1 MNKHFQ
7 KDNGFFIDWIIVNE
21 LATDALIGTSAFQ
34 ALGLIINAQEDTI
47 TVGDKKICYGDVIK
61 TMSEFSVQT

>member
-34 ALGLIINAQEDTI
+34 ALGFD
-47 TVGDKKICYGDVIK
+47 Y
-61 TMSEFSVQT
+61 